1 MIPDQNCHL
10 IIGPTT
16 QPDSNSKF
24 LLVGKCQAENDAF
37 KLNPDIL
44 LYSVLWTTLT
54 KSQSFGF
61 NNSWRKGCCCCRL
74 IAKSCPTLSNPMDC
88 SPPGSCVHGIS
99 QARIL
104 EWVAISLSKGS
115 SRPKDQTWV
124 SCIGK
129 WILYHWATREALE
142 KKLKLPFPFC
152 GCDSWHLSQ
161 PKELSCASKLCL
173 C

>member
-10 IIGPTT
+10 ITGPTM
-16 QPDSNSKF
+16 QRDSDSKF
-24 LLVGKCQAENDAF
+24 LLVGKRQADNDAF
-37 KLNPDIL
+37 WPSSIF
-44 LYSVLWTTLT
+44 YVPWTTLT
-54 KSQSFGF
+54 KSQSLWIH
-61 NNSWRKGCCCCRL
+61 NLWRKCCCCCCL

-99 QARIL
+99 QTRTQ
-104 EWVAISLSKGS
+104 EWVAISFSKGS

-124 SCIGK
+124 SCIGR
-129 WILYHWATREALE
+129 WIHYHWATGEALE
-142 KKLKLPFPFC
+142 KNLKLPFPFC

-161 PKELSCASKLCL
+161 PKELNCASKLCL